1 MRWGIGGWGGV
12 GGYRRRSFAVGYF
25 ETVIIQQFTLYLPF
39 CCQVA
44 GDCVAVA
51 FQEELRPKSQK
62 HSFGKFALH
71 AIKSVKIQ
79 NSSRRSYNV
88 KRKWTQFDSDVML

>member
-1 MRWGIGGWGGV
+1 MAGNPPHLHDEIIVTYSGFKLSGLQKIRWAGRTGGVGSWRGGWGGG

-25 ETVIIQQFTLYLPF
+25 ETVIIQQFALYLPF

-51 FQEELRPKSQK
+51 FQEELRPKSQ
-62 HSFGKFALH
+62 
-71 AIKSVKIQ
+71 
-79 NSSRRSYNV
+79 
-88 KRKWTQFDSDVML
+88 